1 MANAAPGTTS
11 SLFAE
16 LKATK
21 RLPSPPGTAIRVL
34 ALCRR
39 EDADLKEIAE
49 VIMADPALTARLLK
63 FANSPLAGIGRAV
76 SSVRE
81 ALLLLGLRTVK
92 LTALGFSLATPD
104 KEPNCSGFDLKNF
117 WAESFLRAV
126 IAKRLAG
133 EFFKTDREEAFTA
146 GLLAGLGQLA
156 LAHGLR
162 EKYSAILRVSKAESR
177 PIMEVE
183 REQLGTDHLQVSA
196 QLMQEWALPPNLVQ
210 AVGKLTLTLSDSD
223 DASPSHRLARV
234 VQVAYRLTPH
244 FVRRYHGQSTF
255 DEEILAVIVNVIGTT
270 AEVWET
276 IVNATLADFR
286 EMAEVFDVLLDNPQ
300 AAMELCAEAQEEATR
315 VGMVAQ
321 IERTQALADKETL
334 IRKATTDP
342 LTGIA
347 NRAKFDERL
356 ETELA
361 RVKRGHGHCALLL
374 IDIDLFKKFNDV
386 YGHQVGDLVL
396 KRVATAAANMLREV
410 DLVARYG
417 GEEFAIIAPHTDRKG
432 SCIIAIRLQ
441 RCIEELKVDIDG
453 KRLGVTISSGLV
465 NTMDYEETPTAERLI
480 ADADKQMYLSKDA
493 GRNTW
498 SYLGRSASGLAAS
511 AGSSASAAASAG
523 HGAPAASA

>member
-1 MANAAPGTTS
+1 MANAAPAMTS
-11 SLFAE
+11 SLFVE

-39 EDADLKEIAE
+39 EDADLKEIAD

-63 FANSPLAGIGRAV
+63 FANSPLAGIGRPV

-92 LTALGFSLATPD
+92 LTALGFSLAAPD
-104 KEPNCSGFDLKNF
+104 KEPECAGFELKKF

-133 EFFKTDREEAFTA
+133 DFFKTDREEAFTA

-156 LAHGLR
+156 MAHGLR
-162 EKYSAILRVSKAESR
+162 DRYSAILRVAKAESR
-177 PIMEVE
+177 TLLEVE
-183 REQLGTDHLQVSA
+183 RERLGTDHLQLSA
-196 QLMQEWALPPNLVQ
+196 QLLQEWALPATLVQ
-210 AVGKLTLTLSDSD
+210 AIGKLTLSLSDIG
-223 DASPSHRLARV
+223 DATPCQRLARV

-244 FVRRYHGQSTF
+244 FVRRYHGQSSF

-270 AEVWET
+270 EQTWEA
-276 IVNATLADFR
+276 IVNETLTDFR
-286 EMAEVFDVLLDNPQ
+286 EMAEVFDVQLDNPE

-334 IRKATTDP
+334 IRKATTDT

-347 NRAKFDERL
+347 NRAKFDERI
-356 ETELA
+356 ESELA
-361 RVKRGHGHCALLL
+361 RVKRGHGHCAMLL
-374 IDIDLFKKFNDV
+374 IDIDHFKKFNDV

-417 GEEFAIIAPHTDRKG
+417 GEEFAILAPHTDRKG
-432 SCIIAIRLQ
+432 ACIIAIRLQ
-441 RCIEELKVDIDG
+441 RCIEELKVDVEG
-453 KRLGVTISSGLV
+453 KRLGVTVSSGLV
-465 NTMDYEETPTAERLI
+465 NTMDYDETPSAERLI
-480 ADADKQMYLSKDA
+480 ADADKQLYLSKDS

-498 SYLGRSASGLAAS
+498 SYLGRTASGLSAS
-511 AGSSASAAASAG
+511 PASAASSK
-523 HGAPAASA
+523 PA